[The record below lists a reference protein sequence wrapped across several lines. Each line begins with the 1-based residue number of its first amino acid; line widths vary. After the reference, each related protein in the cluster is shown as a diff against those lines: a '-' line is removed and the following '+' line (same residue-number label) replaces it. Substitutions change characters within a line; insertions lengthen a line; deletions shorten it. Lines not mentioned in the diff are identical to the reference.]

1 MKRPSWAKVRRY
13 KIVRRGNLAGTYQS
27 YIPVKQRASSGEI
40 DRGSILEYL
49 LEKITKSPNGVCRDK
64 LHDCCRGIHA
74 RRTKNMS
81 LEQLRVYEVVI
92 IVYAAKWYGKGDKQ
106 RAYKVWVGNEVS
118 V

>member
-13 KIVRRGNLAGTYQS
+13 KVVRRGNLAGTY
-27 YIPVKQRASSGEI
+27 GEI
-40 DRGSILEYL
+40 DRGSILEYSL
-49 LEKITKSPNGVCRDK
+49 GRITKSSNGVCRDK
-64 LHDCCRGIHA
+64 LHVCYRGIHA